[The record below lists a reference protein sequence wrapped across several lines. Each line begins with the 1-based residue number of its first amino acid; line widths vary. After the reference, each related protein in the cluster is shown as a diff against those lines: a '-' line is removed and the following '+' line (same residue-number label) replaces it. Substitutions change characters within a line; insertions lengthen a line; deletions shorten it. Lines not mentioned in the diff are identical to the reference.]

1 MKTTIILGVFA
12 ACAALTGCLDKDP
25 PPQPKVVQQN
35 ADGTQTTLQE
45 ATPAQDHT
53 VRDMAIGAAG
63 GYLASKLLGGGGSSQ
78 AAPPVQNTT
87 TVVQRK
93 TVIVNNYREPPKS
106 PVAKPVMKPSRPSF
120 TSRPS
125 SSRSGKR

>member
-1 MKTTIILGVFA
+1 MKTTIMILSVLA
-12 ACAALTGCLDKDP
+12 ACGSLSGCLEKDA

-45 ATPAQDHT
+45 ATPPQDHT

-63 GYLASKLLGGGGSSQ
+63 GYLASKLLGGGSSQ
-78 AAPPVQNTT
+78 AAPPPVNHT

-93 TVIVNNYREPPKS
+93 TIIVNNYKEPPK
-106 PVAKPVMKPSRPSF
+106 PPTAKPVVKPSRPSF